1 MKFIILFIIILLLV
15 TANPLVARVSKLQN
29 QIKTAY
35 HSNVPTNLKRIV
47 IPAHIVM
54 SRGGN
59 TSSPKTPRYST
70 EEIDL
75 LAKLVYAEARGEGIE
90 GMLAVADVVLNR
102 VKDERFPDSIK
113 DIIFQKGQ
121 FESVHNGSINMKP
134 NEDAYEAVRKA
145 LNGENIVEDAVFFW
159 QPNFVR
165 NAKKVIGYKEVVV
178 KIGRHQF
185 AK

>member
-1 MKFIILFIIILLLV
+1 MKIIITVLLIIGILFISTFTYPKHLK
-15 TANPLVARVSKLQN
+15 S
-29 QIKTAY
+29 
-35 HSNVPTNLKRIV
+35 HSNIPIVFKRMV
-47 IPAHIVM
+47 IPAHIAM

-59 TSSPKTPRYST
+59 TSSPKAPRYST

-75 LAKLVYAEARGEGIE
+75 LARVVYAEARGEGIE
-90 GMLAVADVVLNR
+90 GMLAVADVILNR
-102 VKDERFPDSIK
+102 LKDDRFPDSIE
-113 DIIFQKGQ
+113 DVIFQKGQ
-121 FESVHNGSINMKP
+121 FESVHNGAINMKP
-134 NEDAYEAVRKA
+134 NENAYEAVRKA

-165 NAKKVIGYKEVVV
+165 NAKRVIGYKEVVV